1 MIDDWENN
9 LSWQLGERYVD
20 IVFYFEIIKKTYNYM
35 MRTVLRI
42 GDDWLYENSIIA
54 NNNEEVKQGIDKL
67 IEQSIYKLPF

>member
-1 MIDDWENN
+1 
-9 LSWQLGERYVD
+9 
-20 IVFYFEIIKKTYNYM
+20 